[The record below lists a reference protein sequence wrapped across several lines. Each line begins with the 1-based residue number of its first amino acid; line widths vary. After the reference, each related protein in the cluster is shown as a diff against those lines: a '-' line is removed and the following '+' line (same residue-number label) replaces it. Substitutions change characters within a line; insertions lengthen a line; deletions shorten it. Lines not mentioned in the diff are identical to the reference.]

1 MLLKSFQNEV
11 RYRLKISDDKLVR
24 SIIFNVYLVETS
36 VVTILYR
43 MIQFIT
49 MLLNCLQ
56 NDIAAKGLNVL
67 YALLC
72 LYSAVY

>member
-11 RYRLKISDDKLVR
+11 RYRLKISDVVCSL
-24 SIIFNVYLVETS
+24 IFNVYLVVTS

-43 MIQFIT
+43 MIQLIT

-56 NDIAAKGLNVL
+56 NDIAVKGLNVL

-72 LYSAVY
+72 LYSAIY